1 MLRERESERQDDTC
15 KHEREREWDTCK
27 HLRERER
34 TTGAEDT
41 HTPHYSRET
50 QTHTLL
56 ERDTHAHI
64 IGERKTEVG
73 TLVRETEAG

>member
-1 MLRERESERQDDTC
+1 M
-15 KHEREREWDTCK
+15 
-27 HLRERER
+27 RERER